1 MCATTH
7 SFIVASKKAELGKS
21 SIDPP
26 TMSQLDMAPGTTQA
40 PKSTSTTFK
49 ANKLPGSSCFKWHA
63 LTALPGMFIMGEL
76 HSQGDPSLAPQSV
89 QTCFF
94 FSAACLPEPS
104 NAIILSGQL
113 TSPDQRTKTLL
124 ALTTFPTIQRSL
136 WILQTRTH
144 FWLILLSVD
153 GGRVGCVH
161 SSLSHNWKQL

>member
-1 MCATTH
+1 
-7 SFIVASKKAELGKS
+7 
-21 SIDPP
+21 
-26 TMSQLDMAPGTTQA
+26 MAPGTTQA

-49 ANKLPGSSCFKWHA
+49 ANKPPGSCCFKWHA

-76 HSQGDPSLAPQSV
+76 HSQGDPNLAPQSV

-94 FSAACLPEPS
+94 FFFLLPAWLPEPS

-136 WILQTRTH
+136 WILQTRTR

-153 GGRVGCVH
+153 GAGWVVYTVLCLTIGNSCNPGRKFKEW
-161 SSLSHNWKQL
+161 SDRKRIQSEP